1 MGSQRPLPYWMEYFR
16 EKYPFFAAVDL
27 EKIECDNALIRFC
40 FCSDS
45 LLFRFCF
52 ASASLRFALLSASL
66 LLRFA
71 SVLLLLLFSKYIK
84 TFLSFYK

>member
-52 ASASLRFALLSASL
+52 ASASL

-71 SVLLLLLFSKYIK
+71 SALLRFASLCFCFASASVFKIYKDFFVVL
-84 TFLSFYK
+84 